1 MTSIKNQTSSKT
13 QTPNG
18 NKYDLEERSLV
29 FARDVRSFV
38 PRLPRTIANVEDTR
52 QLVRSSGA
60 VGANYLEANESL
72 GKKDF
77 IMRLR
82 ISRKEA
88 KECRYWLTLLDI
100 GNNAQ
105 LDTERQRLSNESR
118 ELMLILTSIINKSS

>member
-1 MTSIKNQTSSKT
+1 MTNLKNQTSSKN

-18 NKYDLEERSLV
+18 NKYDLEERSLI
-29 FARDVRSFV
+29 FAKDVRLFV
-38 PRLPRTIANVEDTR
+38 PRLPRTIANAEDTK
-52 QLVRSSGA
+52 QLVRSSGS

-77 IMRLR
+77 VMRLR

-88 KECRYWLTLLDI
+88 KESRYWLTLLDT
-100 GNNAQ
+100 GNNFQ

-118 ELMLILTSIINKSS
+118 ELMLILTAIINKAL

>member
-1 MTSIKNQTSSKT
+1 MTNLKNQTSSKT

-29 FARDVRSFV
+29 FAKDVRSFV
-38 PRLPRTIANVEDTR
+38 SRLPRTIANAEDIK

-60 VGANYLEANESL
+60 VGANYIEANESL

-77 IMRLR
+77 VMRLR

-88 KECRYWLTLLDI
+88 KESRYWLTLLNI
-100 GNNAQ
+100 GGTAQ

-118 ELMLILTSIINKSS
+118 ELMLILTSIINKSF